1 VAVDT
6 SGSGWSERAEAAL
19 RELRDVD
26 GVSIQADGDRVSE
39 IHIETR
45 SRRPAK
51 QIVRDVQT
59 ILRTRFNR
67 QIDHRVVSVAYTEA
81 PDAGEE
87 AARPRLEAQGV
98 REEDAAPAVPATPVP
113 AAAPIQA
120 AVPFEAPLRAAEAPR
135 SAPAPAEDRVRFE
148 SVNLYVTGPR
158 VQAIVELRWK
168 GLTRTGSASGL
179 ASRDAA
185 DPLIAAATISALQ
198 EFLEDEIGLGQPEVS
213 DLRIGR
219 QAVKIAAVPLVA
231 HRMEKT
237 LVGSCTVEQD
247 AQQAVVLATLAAL
260 NRIIGGL
267 RTREPIDYVL
277 RPASPQE
284 ASGAKRQ

>member
-1 VAVDT
+1 MAVDT
-6 SGSGWSERAEAAL
+6 SGASWSERAETAL

-26 GVSIQADGDRVSE
+26 GVSIQADGERVSE
-39 IHIETR
+39 VHIETR

-81 PDAGEE
+81 PEPGAAPEPTRAAPPAEPARE
-87 AARPRLEAQGV
+87 APPGAP
-98 REEDAAPAVPATPVP
+98 APAVAPVAFEGAR
-113 AAAPIQA
+113 AAAP
-120 AVPFEAPLRAAEAPR
+120 
-135 SAPAPAEDRVRFE
+135 PAPQSAAAEDRVRFD
-148 SVNLYVTGPR
+148 SVNLYVSGPR
-158 VQAIVELRWK
+158 VQALVELRWK
-168 GLTRTGSASGL
+168 GLTRSGSASAL
-179 ASRDAA
+179 ATRDAA
-185 DPLIAAATISALQ
+185 DALIAAATVAAIQ
-198 EFLEDEIGLGQPEVS
+198 EFLEDEIGLGQPEVA

-260 NRIIGGL
+260 NRVIGGM
-267 RTREPIDYVL
+267 RTREPVDYVL
-277 RPASPQE
+277 RPASAQE